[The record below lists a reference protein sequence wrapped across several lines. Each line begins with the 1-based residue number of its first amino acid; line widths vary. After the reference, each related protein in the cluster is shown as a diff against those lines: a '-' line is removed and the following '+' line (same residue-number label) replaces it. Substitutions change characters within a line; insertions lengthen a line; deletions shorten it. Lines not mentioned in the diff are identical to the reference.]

1 MKSGHNVQARGLVR
15 SVLGGMA
22 LVWLA
27 SGCGSAASEP
37 ESLGDLSQELHGGHG
52 HGRHHGGGG
61 QNGGNTGGTNAGPV
75 CSNSTFLNQDELFQR
90 VNDDLRRADAADRP
104 FQRYVTLANRVGELG
119 CGAGLDGER
128 AALTK
133 ALNSVSIDARA
144 QAPVP
149 VDADLELFRID
160 LRDYAW
166 DRPIVVGG
174 KSFSDAWEA
183 LIAQSPY
190 ALEYTGD
197 DADDAKA
204 DTGTA
209 VPLLFSNALIAAVA
223 RAPLYYALLDIPAD
237 ADDFLSDDL
246 GIDAA
251 SGETARA
258 GFSADAQG
266 GNANFLAQRFD
277 LQVRAGVAWQISEF
291 GDLFADPLGNADGE
305 REIVFS
311 LPNGLQGHIL
321 ADANGRVRSNSNVLI
336 DALESDGKAHI
347 ATSFFRSRAAGVQL
361 EDEVRD
367 FVRQNPRDF
376 AAAERAAIR
385 AAFPRQRELQQI
397 LDADNALYSRAL
409 ELIGLDINASPE
421 PVSQSFADFDA
432 DVDLETAAGDLLISP
447 AELSDNIDL
456 LDPVLSVLV
465 AGGKIDR
472 DDFNAVYAR
481 SACIL
486 TIVLENQVAAEVCDA
501 AAARNP

>member
-1 MKSGHNVQARGLVR
+1 MKSGHNIQARGFVR
-15 SVLGGMA
+15 SVLGGMV
-22 LVWLA
+22 LIWLA

-37 ESLGDLSQELHGGHG
+37 ESIGDLSQELHGGHG
-52 HGRHHGGGG
+52 HRRHHPG
-61 QNGGNTGGTNAGPV
+61 QNGGNQGGSNIGPV
-75 CSNSTFLNQDELFQR
+75 CSGGLLDQDELFQR
-90 VNDDLRRADAADRP
+90 VNDDLVRADAEDRP
-104 FQRYVTLANRVGELG
+104 FFRYLTLANRVGELG

-133 ALNSVSIDARA
+133 ALNSVSLDARA
-144 QAPVP
+144 IPPIP
-149 VDADLELFRID
+149 VDVDLELFRID

-183 LIAQSPY
+183 VIAQSPY

-197 DADDAKA
+197 DADDAKE

-223 RAPLYYALLDIPAD
+223 RAPLYYALIDIPAD
-237 ADDFLSDDL
+237 ADDFLSEDL
-246 GIDAA
+246 GIDVA

-266 GNANFLAQRFD
+266 GEANFLAQRFD
-277 LQVRAGVAWQISEF
+277 LQVRSGVAWQISEF
-291 GDLFADPLGNADGE
+291 GDLFDDPLGDADGE

-321 ADANGRVRSNSNVLI
+321 ADANGRVRSSSNVLI

-347 ATSFFRSRAAGVQL
+347 ATSFFRSRAAGVQF

-376 AAAERAAIR
+376 GAAERAAIR

-409 ELIGLDINASPE
+409 ELIGLDIDASPE

-432 DVDLETAAGDLLISP
+432 DVDLATAAGDLLITP

-456 LDPVLSVLV
+456 LEPVLSVL
-465 AGGKIDR
+465 AGGGKIDR
-472 DDFNAVYAR
+472 DDFNLLYR
-481 SACIL
+481 ESACIL
-486 TIVLENQVAAEVCDA
+486 TVVLENQVADC
-501 AAARNP
+501 P